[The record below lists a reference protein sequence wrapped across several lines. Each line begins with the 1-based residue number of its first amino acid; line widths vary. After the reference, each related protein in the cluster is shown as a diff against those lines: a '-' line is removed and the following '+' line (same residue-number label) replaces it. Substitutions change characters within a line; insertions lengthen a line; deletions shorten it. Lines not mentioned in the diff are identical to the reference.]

1 MTPTG
6 SSRRGLTPWALLV
19 PLAYA
24 PSFLVGTRP
33 TPLDIAL
40 IAVATAV
47 AIGAVLSLDRLE
59 DVESKLGGA
68 MPTALTAFAVLYTI
82 WATLAAHARLENVG
96 DFSQSALYG
105 QSFWTLLHGLPFANT
120 HETLDGTLGSH
131 FGVHFSPTLLLL
143 APFYRLWPTPLVLLG
158 FQSLAVA
165 LVPVPVYALFAPR
178 VGRVAAAL
186 FGLAVVGLTGML
198 WAGPADFFDANFLP
212 VLVLA
217 MVWAMERRRW
227 VWFFVFALLSLGVRE
242 EVGVTMVLVALWA
255 LFRGNGWRASLAIA
269 LLGIVWFAVVV
280 KAVIP
285 HFSSPGMWTDPQRF
299 FVSMFGQWGDTASG
313 ALRGMLAHPAALVR
327 WLASHEN
334 LVFLRQLLLPF
345 LYFPPFLDLA
355 SLPALPGLGVILLSR
370 LGFMKGGHYANLPA
384 TFLALGT
391 LFLAARVAARAGE
404 PRREAAGLVLAI
416 VIFVGTIPWLAM
428 IWAAAYVTSPAPPPD
443 ATRSVAALVP
453 DGAPVY
459 ATVKLYPRL
468 CNRDQFGCW
477 WSTYER
483 GREPAFRGRYRFF
496 VLWPGGDPDSASARD
511 RPLADSLAHDGRFV
525 ERPGYEPFVVY
536 ERR

>member
-1 MTPTG
+1 LGHLP
-6 SSRRGLTPWALLV
+6 RRALILWAALV

-24 PSFLVGTRP
+24 PSFAVGNRP
-33 TPLDIAL
+33 TAL
-40 IAVATAV
+40 VTLLIVLATALAFAAVA
-47 AIGAVLSLDRLE
+47 AINWLE
-59 DVESKLGGA
+59 RAESSLGGA
-68 MPTALTAFAVLYTI
+68 MPILLGSLAVLYTA
-82 WATLAAHARLENVG
+82 WATFTAHARLEAVG

-143 APFYRLWPTPLVLLG
+143 APFYRLWPSPLLLLA
-158 FQSLAVA
+158 FQSLAIA
-165 LVPVPVYALFAPR
+165 LVPLPVYALFAPL

-186 FGLAVVGLTGML
+186 FGLAALALTGLL

-227 VWFFVFALLSLGVRE
+227 GWFTVFALLSLGVRE
-242 EVGVTMVLVALWA
+242 EVGVTLVLVAAWA
-255 LFRGNGWRASLAIA
+255 LLRGYRWRVSLAIA
-269 LLGIVWFAVVV
+269 ALGIVWFAVVI

-285 HFSSPGMWTDPQRF
+285 HFSSPGMWTDPKRF
-299 FVSMFGQWGDTASG
+299 FVSMFGQWGDTPSA
-313 ALRGMLAHPAALVR
+313 AVRGMLAHPVALVR

-334 LVFLRQLLLPF
+334 LVFLRQLLVPF
-345 LYFPPFLDLA
+345 LYFPPLLDLA
-355 SLPALPGLGVILLSR
+355 SLPALPGLSVILLSR

-391 LFLAARVAARAGE
+391 LFLAARVVARSGESKRAATALALAVVILAGT
-404 PRREAAGLVLAI
+404 L
-416 VIFVGTIPWLAM
+416 PWLAM
-428 IWAAAYVTSPAPPPD
+428 TWPAAYVSAPAPPAD
-443 ATRSVAALVP
+443 ATARVASLVP

-483 GREPAFRGRYRFF
+483 GRDPAFRARYRFF
-496 VLWPGGDPDSASARD
+496 VLWPGGDPDSAASRD
-511 RPLADSLAHDGRFV
+511 RPLADSLAHDARYV
-525 ERPGYEPFVVY
+525 ERPGYEPFVVF